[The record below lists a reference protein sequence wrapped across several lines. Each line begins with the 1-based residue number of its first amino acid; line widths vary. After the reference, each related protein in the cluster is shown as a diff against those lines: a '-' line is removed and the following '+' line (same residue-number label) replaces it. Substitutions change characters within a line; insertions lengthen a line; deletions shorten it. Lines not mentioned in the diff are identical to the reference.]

1 MHIPVGSLS
10 VTSQGIGN
18 SLMVEL
24 RRGLVFMDHMFIYPA
39 LNSIH
44 VKFDSYVH
52 TGVHEFHKGLFQKS
66 CQGRRTLQ
74 NLRGLSIRHTK
85 CPSSLIASLNDIHVW
100 IISYKSLPGSTT

>member
-1 MHIPVGSLS
+1 MQLKPTLS

-44 VKFDSYVH
+44 VKFDIYVH
-52 TGVHEFHKGLFQKS
+52 TGAHEFHKDLFQKAVKEEERYKIYKDFLS
-66 CQGRRTLQ
+66 DTQ
-74 NLRGLSIRHTK
+74 NVL
-85 CPSSLIASLNDIHVW
+85 
-100 IISYKSLPGSTT
+100 LP